1 MQVYDGKRPT
11 AKVQLSKREVVL
23 KRIFKMAIRRGRY
36 TQEQFHD
43 FCRWAKG
50 RSESALL
57 RAIGA

>member
-11 AKVQLSKREVVL
+11 DKIQLSKREIVL
-23 KRIFKMAIRRGRY
+23 HRVFKMAIRKGRY

-50 RSESALL
+50 RTESSML
-57 RAIGA
+57 RAIGV